1 MHIMSPKASSVR
13 CSATDSPSLS
23 SNYDNVILYDGVCN
37 FCNAWVDILLQID
50 TKKRFRF
57 AALQSDT
64 GKKCL
69 EGVGKERDDIS
80 SVMLIKSRGGG
91 SLEGYEKSDCIVEV
105 VKELGIP
112 GTGFVASTL
121 AAAMPRPVKD
131 GLYDTVARNRYN
143 FMGKRT
149 TFERINAGAEDGR
162 FLND

>member
-1 MHIMSPKASSVR
+1 MKKKFSILSLHFYSFLMLFHRFAGVPYVPVIFFVCLSIFITADSFQPHSQSPKASSVR

-91 SLEGYEKSDCIVEV
+91 SLEGYEKVRGSKQTRQTQHCTNIE
-105 VKELGIP
+105 KH
-112 GTGFVASTL
+112 
-121 AAAMPRPVKD
+121 
-131 GLYDTVARNRYN
+131 
-143 FMGKRT
+143 
-149 TFERINAGAEDGR
+149 
-162 FLND
+162 